1 MLNVQGPALDD
12 QLIRELRGRG
22 LRVTSQRILIHR
34 ALCSQEQHM
43 TAEQVLEK
51 VCKAL
56 PGISLP
62 TVYATL
68 ELLEDLGLVRR
79 FGTGHGAV
87 LFDSRVEPHAHT
99 VCRRCGATADLD
111 GGALSEQVAARA
123 AETGFIPDH
132 AQLVVWG
139 LCAACAPDAAAPAAD
154 AAASAADAAASAADA
169 AAS

>member
-1 MLNVQGPALDD
+1 MLNMQPPAIDD
-12 QLIRELRGRG
+12 QLTRELRGRG
-22 LRVTSQRILIHR
+22 LRVTSQRIVIHR
-34 ALCSQEQHM
+34 ALCAQTQHM

-51 VCKAL
+51 VSGVL

-79 FGTGHGAV
+79 FGTGNGAV

-111 GGALSEQVAARA
+111 GGSLSEQVADRA
-123 AETGFIPDH
+123 AETGFVPDH
-132 AQLVVWG
+132 TQLVVWG
-139 LCAACAPDAAAPAAD
+139 LCERCATAEAAA
-154 AAASAADAAASAADA
+154 
-169 AAS
+169 

>member
-1 MLNVQGPALDD
+1 MLNMQAPAIDD
-12 QLIRELRGRG
+12 QLIRELRDRG
-22 LRVTSQRILIHR
+22 LRVTSQRIVIHR
-34 ALCSQEQHM
+34 ALCSHMQHM
-43 TAEQVLEK
+43 TAEQLLEK
-51 VCKAL
+51 VSDVL

-79 FGTGHGAV
+79 FGTGSGAV

-123 AETGFIPDH
+123 AETGFVPDH
-132 AQLVVWG
+132 TQLVVWG
-139 LCAACAPDAAAPAAD
+139 LCGRCAAT
-154 AAASAADAAASAADA
+154 AAAS
-169 AAS
+169 